1 MVTNNAM
8 DADME
13 YGYSDS
19 VQVKGIFDIYVK
31 QVPCDVWSARQ

>member
-1 MVTNNAM
+1 MVTNDAM
-8 DADME
+8 DADMG

-31 QVPCDVWSARQ
+31 QVPCDV